1 MTDRS
6 KRLITLGEP
15 QKDPLRHIDFSP
27 VHHYDEDVEFVSDF
41 QPKRKD
47 IAIVAD
53 DKEIEAKKTELEHM
67 IYSLYE
73 IKNDQEKKDFL
84 KGQ

>member
-41 QPKRKD
+41 
-47 IAIVAD
+47 
-53 DKEIEAKKTELEHM
+53 
-67 IYSLYE
+67 
-73 IKNDQEKKDFL
+73 
-84 KGQ
+84 